1 VQADGGGETYTQAD
15 IEVMSYVFTGWGWNG
30 IDWYRDPV
38 DNDHNL
44 QAQTLPMKDWDHLE
58 PPFSASNVYK
68 VWNMHAT
75 LADYRNKFVPD
86 APDRDLSSLKIPLL
100 GKVFTP
106 DGTCEGDLRAALNIL
121 LSHQNVAPFIA
132 RQMIQR
138 LVTSNPSAAYVRRAA
153 DAFKSSGL
161 SLKVLVQSILLD
173 EEARDGSATTAPT
186 YGKLREPVLRVTAA
200 LRAFGFKV
208 FENAGRP
215 IFAMGETGHTN
226 SPMRLTNLGQGP
238 YQAPSV
244 FNFFRPSYVA
254 PGSKMRSKGL
264 VTPEFQACT
273 ETDAAAY
280 VRLMQMAV
288 TDGFGMEVGRP
299 LMVRYGQVRSAVK
312 PQGSVEFD
320 FSEEFKLAQ
329 DGAWDGLI
337 QLLDDK
343 LLGGRMS
350 AALKKH
356 LQGAVSHPYR
366 GSACNADEVALRRVQ
381 LCAFLILASAEFV
394 VQK

>member
-1 VQADGGGETYTQAD
+1 
-15 IEVMSYVFTGWGWNG
+15 VMSYVFTGWGWNG

-288 TDGFGMEVGRP
+288 TDGAHGALRAGTLGGQASRQRGVRFLRGVQARSGRRLGWLDPVAGRQVAGRAHVGR
-299 LMVRYGQVRSAVK
+299 
-312 PQGSVEFD
+312 
-320 FSEEFKLAQ
+320 AQ
-329 DGAWDGLI
+329 EAPPR
-337 QLLDDK
+337 
-343 LLGGRMS
+343 GGEPTLSRQR
-350 AALKKH
+350 
-356 LQGAVSHPYR
+356 LQCR
-366 GSACNADEVALRRVQ
+366 
-381 LCAFLILASAEFV
+381 
-394 VQK
+394 